1 MQANWYDLLDV
12 DPGASTEEIRTAWKS
27 AVADLDPTDRRFR
40 VFNQAAEVL
49 LDDDRRAAYDAELA
63 AQAEAE
69 AEPALLAEAEPEP
82 EVGVGVAPEP
92 EHEPDTVS
100 IDKSSTEDEEVA
112 PSDSETVAGS
122 ATSRRAVPLL
132 LLVGLGVLALVLAAG
147 AVATHLLRPSSEAVA
162 DAAEEAERAAQ
173 QAATIVFSYDHTRMD
188 ADREAASALLTGDYR
203 EEYEQLF
210 AVLEDNAPRLGTKV
224 EAEFISSGIVR
235 TGSGRD
241 ADDRVQVFVAFDQ
254 VSTDKQNT
262 EPGAPTAV
270 YAVLTMEKVDGE
282 WLVSDVQGPPIE
294 EAPAAEQPDSDPGPE
309 PDPAPGRESS
319 TPTPEG

>member
-63 AQAEAE
+63 A
-69 AEPALLAEAEPEP
+69 EAEPET
-82 EVGVGVAPEP
+82 EVETTVEP
-92 EHEPDTVS
+92 EAV
-100 IDKSSTEDEEVA
+100 TESAPA
-112 PSDSETVAGS
+112 PSDDDATDDATDDAIDDESAAPAPAGA

-147 AVATHLLRPSSEAVA
+147 AVATHLLRPSAQTVA

-254 VSTDKQNT
+254 VSTDKQST

-294 EAPAAEQPDSDPGPE
+294 EAPAAEEPE
-309 PDPAPGRESS
+309 PQPDPAPGRKSG